1 MQENDMADGET
12 VLATV
17 RASAMRRG
25 LGVTMLA
32 VLGLLLVYT
41 GIARPPAQFA
51 WQAFLI
57 VMGIIAL
64 WGAERMRR
72 ATRATVEL
80 TEAGLRT
87 SDGEEIAAMDNIASV
102 DRGAFAFKP
111 SNGFIL
117 RLKRR
122 APGRWQPGL
131 WWRMGPRV
139 GIGGVT
145 PGAQG
150 KVMADIIAAKLA
162 ERDAR

>member
-1 MQENDMADGET
+1 MGDDDT

-17 RASAMRRG
+17 SASAMRRG
-25 LGVTMLA
+25 LGITMLGL
-32 VLGLLLVYT
+32 LGLLLIYT
-41 GIARPPAQFA
+41 GILRPPAHMG
-51 WQAFLI
+51 WQAFLV
-57 VMGIIAL
+57 VMGILSL

-72 ATRATVEL
+72 ATRVAVEL

-87 SDGEEIAAMDNIASV
+87 SDGEMIAAMEDIASV

-117 RLKRR
+117 RLKGR

-131 WWRMGPRV
+131 WWRFGPRV

>member
-1 MQENDMADGET
+1 MRDDDT
-12 VLATV
+12 VLAVV
-17 RASAMRRG
+17 RASTMRRG

-32 VLGLLLVYT
+32 ALGLLLIYT
-41 GIARPPAQFA
+41 GIMRPPAHFG
-51 WQAFLI
+51 WQAFLV

-72 ATRATVEL
+72 ATQAAVEL
-80 TEAGLRT
+80 TDAGLRT
-87 SDGEEIAAMDNIASV
+87 SDGEEIVAMENIASV

-117 RLKRR
+117 RLKGR
-122 APGRWQPGL
+122 APVRWQPGL

-162 ERDAR
+162 EREMR